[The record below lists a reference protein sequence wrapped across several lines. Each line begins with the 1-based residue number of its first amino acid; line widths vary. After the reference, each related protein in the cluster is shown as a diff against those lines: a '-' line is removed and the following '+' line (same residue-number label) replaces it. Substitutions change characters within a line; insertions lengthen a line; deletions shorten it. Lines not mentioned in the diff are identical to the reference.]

1 MPTAPAPSAP
11 SPSTRKHWLLAYDIA
26 DHRRLSRV
34 HRYLRQRGI
43 ALQYS
48 VFGLEHSDRELR
60 TVLDDLALLI
70 DPRADDI
77 RAYHIP
83 PRCKVWALGQQALP
97 EGIELHAS
105 CAARLLCANGTPAP
119 DAQTLLPRQLFLW

>member
-1 MPTAPAPSAP
+1 MASILVNQMASTT
-11 SPSTRKHWLLAYDIA
+11 TRKHWLLAYDIA
-26 DHRRLSRV
+26 NRRRLARV

-48 VFGLEHSDRELR
+48 VFGLEHTDRELR

-70 DPRADDI
+70 DPKADDI

-83 PRCKVWALGQQALP
+83 HRCKIWALGRQALP
-97 EGIELHAS
+97 DGIELHAS
-105 CAARLLCANGTPAP
+105 CAARLLCADNPPP